1 MGSVCCLKEELPL
14 ETREIGIINKK
25 RSRESV
31 LESSLNIAVIGAGI
45 GGLAAALCLEK
56 KGFKITIFEKSDL
69 TGELGAGI
77 QLSPNPLKILFNLGI
92 EHSLRYHA
100 FMPEFISI
108 RDWEKG
114 RLIMETPLNPESQQ
128 SYGYPYLHIHR
139 ADLINVMLGSI
150 KDKSLISLR
159 TMSEVLEVNEMAS
172 KCIVTLKTGSKQSF
186 DLVIGA
192 DGINSQVAFNLDSEV
207 KPKYSGNVAWRALVP
222 RSNLSDD
229 LIHENASLWL
239 GPRKHFVHYKVR
251 KGDLVNCIGISESY
265 GWRKESWI
273 EKADIEEFKV
283 EFNGWDPR
291 LRKLIESVDQT
302 TVYKWAL
309 YRRPMIKKWH
319 TDRQV
324 LLGDSCHAILPFLA
338 QGAALAI
345 EDAAVLANCLS
356 EEQDIKNAFSS
367 YQRLRERRVSWV
379 QFMSNANAHSFH
391 CSEQLAPLRNF
402 LLKRFSGPALDRLY
416 RYEAMS
422 QGLTP

>member
-1 MGSVCCLKEELPL
+1 MGLLDGLEQELLVETKEI
-14 ETREIGIINKK
+14 RIFNNK
-25 RSRESV
+25 RSCESV
-31 LESSLNIAVIGAGI
+31 LKSSLNIAVIGAGI
-45 GGLAAALCLEK
+45 GGLATALCLEK

-77 QLSPNPLKILFNLGI
+77 QLSPNPLKILFNLGM
-92 EHSLRYHA
+92 EHSLRSHA
-100 FMPEFISI
+100 FLSEFISI
-108 RDWEKG
+108 RDWESG
-114 RLIMETPLNPESQQ
+114 RLIMETPLNPESEQ

-139 ADLINVMLGSI
+139 ADLINIMLASI
-150 KDKSLISLR
+150 KKKSMISLR
-159 TMSEVLEVNEMAS
+159 TMSDVVEVNETS
-172 KCIVTLKTGSKQSF
+172 LKCVVMLNTGFKQSF

-192 DGINSQVAFNLDSEV
+192 DGINSRVAFNLNSEV

-229 LIHENASLWL
+229 LIYENASLWL

-251 KGDLVNCIGISESY
+251 KGDLVNCVGISESN

-273 EKADIEEFKV
+273 EKADIDEFKF

-291 LRKLIESVDQT
+291 LRKLIEGIDQT

-309 YRRPMIKKWH
+309 YRRPIIKKWH

-356 EEQDIKNAFSS
+356 EGRDSKNAFSS
-367 YQRLRERRVSWV
+367 YQRLRERRVRWV
-379 QFMSNANAHSFH
+379 RFMSNANAHSFH
-391 CSEQLAPLRNF
+391 FSDQLAPLRNF
-402 LLKRFSGPALDRLY
+402 LLKRFSGHALDRLY
-416 RYEAMS
+416 RYEANS
-422 QGLTP
+422 